1 MITVTELRGYREIGG
16 QIASVRTAA
25 DTKWRL
31 TLLSHVSSGKDLL
44 WEQSQ
49 AQRQDSQEYCVDKDV
64 IHTIQ
69 KVDNVVT
76 T

>member
-1 MITVTELRGYREIGG
+1 MTEPRGCGEIGG
-16 QIASVRTAA
+16 QIASVRTAE

-31 TLLSHVSSGKDLL
+31 TILLSHVSSGKDLL

-49 AQRQDSQEYCVDKDV
+49 AQIQDSQEYGVDKDV